1 MRDTILA
8 RFEQHAPL
16 SVMMRE
22 AMEHALSPEMV
33 DQVFEQHRQ
42 RQYSRELLFSTVV
55 ELMGLVA
62 LGQSPSL
69 HAAARKLPQLPV
81 SLTALYDKIRRTQPG
96 VMRALVQ
103 ENGRRVAALSQELGM
118 EPSLPGWRLRIVDGN
133 HLPASDKRLGALK
146 GRTGAML
153 PGYSLVVYDPDL
165 EVVVDLLPSEDAYQH
180 ERVTA
185 QALFEPSQPGQ
196 LWIADRNF
204 CATTTLAGWEASG
217 SGFLVREHAC
227 HPRLSEAG
235 PWQACGRIDSGE
247 VHEQRIAT
255 ACGKHQWRRIA
266 LHLDAATGSAETT
279 IRLWSNL
286 PQTVPAT
293 QLAQLYRKRWR
304 IEGMFQRLESVL
316 HSEIRSFG
324 QPQAAL
330 LGFTVAVMAYN
341 VLSVLKR
348 SVERAHRERMP
359 TLEVSAYH
367 LAESACSA
375 YAGMMVALPEEVR
388 RSERERTV
396 QAMVERLLSLA
407 RHVRPE
413 QIRISR
419 RGPKVKV
426 EKSYVDSRSAQ
437 AHASTARVLR
447 NARRERP

>member
-103 ENGRRVAALSQELGM
+103 ENGRRMAALSQ
-118 EPSLPGWRLRIVDGN
+118 
-133 HLPASDKRLGALK
+133 DKRLGALK
-146 GRTGAML
+146 GRTGAMW

-185 QALFEPSQPGQ
+185 QALFEPSQTDQ

-227 HPRLSEAG
+227 HPRLSEEG

-316 HSEIRSFG
+316 HS
-324 QPQAAL
+324 
-330 LGFTVAVMAYN
+330 
-341 VLSVLKR
+341 
-348 SVERAHRERMP
+348 VERAHRERIP

-407 RHVRPE
+407 QHVRPE
-413 QIRISR
+413 QIRISK

-426 EKSYVDSRSAQ
+426 EKPYMDSRSAQ

>member
-69 HAAARKLPQLPV
+69 HAAARKQPQLPV
-81 SLTALYDKIRRTQPG
+81 SVTALYDKIRRTQPG

-103 ENGRRVAALSQELGM
+103 ENGRRLAALSEGLGM

-146 GRTGAML
+146 GQPGAML

-185 QALFEPSQPGQ
+185 QALFGPPQPGL

-204 CATTTLAGWEASG
+204 CATTTLAGWEAGG

-227 HPRLSEAG
+227 HPRLAEEG
-235 PWQACGRIDSGE
+235 PWQVCGRIDGGE

-255 ACGKHQWRRIA
+255 ACGEHRWRRIA
-266 LHLDAATGSAETT
+266 LHLDEATGTGEST

-286 PQTVPAT
+286 PETVPAT

-316 HSEIRSFG
+316 QSEIRRFG

-330 LGFTVAVMAYN
+330 LGFAVAVMAYN
-341 VLSVLKR
+341 ALSVLKR
-348 SVERAHRERMP
+348 SVERVHRERMP
-359 TLEVSAYH
+359 TLEVSVYH

-375 YAGMMVALPEEVR
+375 YAGMMVALPGEMW
-388 RSERERTV
+388 RSEAESTV
-396 QAMVERLLSLA
+396 GTMVERLLSLA

-413 QIRISR
+413 AIRTSK

>member
-103 ENGRRVAALSQELGM
+103 ENGRRMAALSQ
-118 EPSLPGWRLRIVDGN
+118 
-133 HLPASDKRLGALK
+133 DKRLGALK
-146 GRTGAML
+146 GRTGAMW

-185 QALFEPSQPGQ
+185 QALFEPSQTDQ

-227 HPRLSEAG
+227 HPRLSEEG

-330 LGFTVAVMAYN
+330 LGFAVAVMAYN

-348 SVERAHRERMP
+348 SVERAHRERIP

-407 RHVRPE
+407 QHVRPE
-413 QIRISR
+413 QIRISK

-426 EKSYVDSRSAQ
+426 EKPYMDSRSAQ